1 MANSFKPLHGDQTL
15 EMLTGLFQ
23 ASLMMPKQLTAKKD
37 SLPLTII
44 SGFLG
49 AGKTTLVNRLLSGDH
64 GRRLAILVNDFG
76 SINIDYELIRLR
88 SADTISLSNGCACC
102 TVAGDLTRTLVTLV
116 EREDPPD
123 AIVLEASGIAD
134 PRGIAQIALA
144 NPVLSLEGILSL
156 VDAGTFLD
164 LMADPAVSPIV
175 EAQLTAADFIVLN
188 KLDLL
193 SEAKNAVFD
202 RVRKLA
208 PKRPILEAEHSNVS
222 AEVVLG
228 ISTQRSGI
236 LTCSIEQSHAK
247 AFRSWSGSWNVVFD
261 RGRLSSAL
269 LRLPES
275 VIRAKG
281 YFCCASDQTPRYVY
295 QKVGRRS
302 SLCPEPSAGTQ
313 DCVSRFVAISPAV
326 KFSADQISA
335 LFADCMAD

>member
-1 MANSFKPLHGDQTL
+1 MANPFKPLRGDQTL
-15 EMLTGLFQ
+15 EMLAGLFE
-23 ASLMMPKQLTAKKD
+23 ASLTMPKQFTRKKD

-49 AGKTTLVNRLLSGDH
+49 AGKTTLVNRLLSDDH

-76 SINIDYELIRLR
+76 SINIDYELVR
-88 SADTISLSNGCACC
+88 SRSTDTINLANGCACC
-102 TVAGDLTRTLVTLV
+102 TIAGDLTRTLVTLV
-116 EREDPPD
+116 EREEPPD

-144 NPVLSLEGILSL
+144 NPILSLEGILSI

-188 KLDLL
+188 KRDLL
-193 SEAKNAVFD
+193 GEAKNAVFD
-202 RVRKLA
+202 RLRKLA
-208 PKRPILEAEHSNVS
+208 PERPILEAEHSDVS
-222 AEVVLG
+222 AEIVLG
-228 ISTQRSGI
+228 ISSRRSGV

-247 AFRSWSGSWNVVFD
+247 AFRSWSGSWDAVFD

-269 LRLPES
+269 SRLPES

-281 YFCCASDQTPRYVY
+281 YFCCAGDQTPRYVY

-302 SLCPEPSAGTQ
+302 SFCPEPSIDTQ
-313 DCVSRFVAISPAV
+313 GCVSRFVAISLAAE
-326 KFSADQISA
+326 FSAGRISA
-335 LFADCMAD
+335 LFADCMVD